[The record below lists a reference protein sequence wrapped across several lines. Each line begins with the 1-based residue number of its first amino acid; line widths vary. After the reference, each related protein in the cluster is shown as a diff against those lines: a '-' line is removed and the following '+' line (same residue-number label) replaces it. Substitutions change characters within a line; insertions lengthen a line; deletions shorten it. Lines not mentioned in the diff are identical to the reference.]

1 MNGFELFREIRID
14 EKVKVCFMTSF
25 EVYFKAVKEEH
36 PTLDMDCII
45 KKPVS
50 MKNLLNKLKTEL
62 MKPNHFKIET
72 SYYEDKSGIITKV
85 PGIGFIKK
93 NIHLHDPE
101 SINILKISF
110 VDVQQGDGMVIQ
122 TLF

>member
-1 MNGFELFREIRID
+1 MNGFELFREIRKMD

-72 SYYEDKSGIITKV
+72 SYYED
-85 PGIGFIKK
+85 
-93 NIHLHDPE
+93 NNNLE
-101 SINILKISF
+101 SLQRFLVLVSSRKIF
-110 VDVQQGDGMVIQ
+110 TFMIQ
-122 TLF
+122 N